1 MRYTGLRHI
10 SLKTRD
16 IEKTKA
22 FWTEVLG
29 SKFAFGQ
36 PSKRIFLHSPGGR
49 DLIDF
54 VKSEDKFDPNSGLDH
69 FGLKVSRTVMKQME
83 KRLKENGVEI
93 EGRRGRDGIYFRDP
107 NGYSVEFYCD

>member
-16 IEKTKA
+16 LEKTKA

-29 SKFAFGQ
+29 LKLAFR
-36 PSKRIFLHSPGGR
+36 PPPKRVFLHSPGSR

-54 VKSEDKFDPNSGLDH
+54 VKSEDKPDPNSGLDH
-69 FGLKVSRTVMKQME
+69 FGLKVSRAVLKQIE

-93 EGRRGRDGIYFRDP
+93 EGRRGRDSIYFRDP
-107 NGYSVEFYCD
+107 NGYWVEFYCD